1 MGINMAGEI
10 PPAPR
15 IQKRH
20 TRKDKN
26 KIDRM
31 LKKFGRNVLSLRNA
45 FDEGV
50 VLDDMELLLIENH
63 FYVLQMAYLR
73 WKRKH
78 RPLPR

>member
-1 MGINMAGEI
+1 MVSEI
-10 PPAPR
+10 PPVPR
-15 IQKRH
+15 VLKRH
-20 TRKDKN
+20 KLKDKN

-31 LKKFGRNVLSLRNA
+31 LKKFGRCVLSLRNA